1 MDNRIK
7 QYLFDIEQSIEDTA
21 LFMASINSFEEYEK
35 DKLIKRAVEREIEI
49 IGEAMN
55 RILKIDPSINIQNKV
70 VDKIWTDLA
79 KVKENLISNMGHDML
94 PLLLLLRLW
103 GYAPRL
109 LQYYPFYEDFGA
121 LPQSSAAAPGSS
133 THCPCRV
140 DCGATPH
147 GYYTLLSLR
156 RFLARRPSFRPRL
169 RGSAPK
175 ILIAS
180 PPTPSLWGRS
190 PHI

>member
-55 RILKIDPSINIQNKV
+55 RILKIDPSINIQNEV

-121 LPQSSAAAPGSS
+121 PPQ
-133 THCPCRV
+133 
-140 DCGATPH
+140 
-147 GYYTLLSLR
+147 
-156 RFLARRPSFRPRL
+156 F
-169 RGSAPK
+169 SAPVLGHRPK
-175 ILIAS
+175 NLNSKHAHPLS
-180 PPTPSLWGRS
+180 VGA
-190 PHI
+190 